1 MMDWRADRD
10 NSELFNIVDMV
21 WVVEEVE
28 IARLQTLCDEYDISC
43 QRFVELWGG
52 LCDEAHKIINA
63 AEEKMH

>member
-1 MMDWRADRD
+1 MDWRADRD

-21 WVVEEVE
+21 WAVEEME

-43 QRFVELWGG
+43 QRFVELWGE
-52 LCDEAHKIINA
+52 LCDAAHQIINA

>member
-1 MMDWRADRD
+1 MDWRADRD
-10 NSELFNIVDMV
+10 NSELFNIVDIV

-28 IARLQTLCDEYDISC
+28 IARLQTLCDEYEISC
-43 QRFVELWGG
+43 QRFVGLWGE